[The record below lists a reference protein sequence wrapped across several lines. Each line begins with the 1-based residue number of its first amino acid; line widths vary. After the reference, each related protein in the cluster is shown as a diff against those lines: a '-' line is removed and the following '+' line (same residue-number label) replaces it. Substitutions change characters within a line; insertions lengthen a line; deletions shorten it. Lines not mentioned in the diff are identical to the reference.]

1 VSNHKEVFD
10 NVVRSL
16 KEGGGF
22 ANGLEALLKE
32 HNLSDFRVTSIGLQR
47 VKSGPELKCPP
58 AQSPYGAGPPTQTE
72 RRSSSRFASRCS
84 TSGRGFK
91 GCGKGYTLGR
101 LRIRL

>member
-1 VSNHKEVFD
+1 MSNHKEVFD

-47 VKSGPELKCPP
+47 VKSGPELKCP
-58 AQSPYGAGPPTQTE
+58 AGTKPVWRWTTYPNGETKLEQVCE
-72 RRSSSRFASRCS
+72 
-84 TSGRGFK
+84 
-91 GCGKGYTLGR
+91 
-101 LRIRL
+101 